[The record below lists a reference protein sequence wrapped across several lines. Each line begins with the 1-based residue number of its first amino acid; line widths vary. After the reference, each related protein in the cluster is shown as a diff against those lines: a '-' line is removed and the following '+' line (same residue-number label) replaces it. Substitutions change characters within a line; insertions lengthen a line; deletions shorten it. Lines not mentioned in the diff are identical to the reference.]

1 MSAQPQEAVEGLRYR
16 EIRKVTLIGS
26 VIDFLLAVL
35 KLVAGFLG
43 QSQALIADGVHSLS
57 DLATDFVVLY
67 AAKHS
72 SRAADESHPYGHGR
86 FETIATVA
94 LGVALIL
101 VAGGIAW
108 DAIERLFHPE
118 QLMQPGALAL
128 VVAVISVVAKE
139 WIYHYTKRVA
149 ERLRSPMLAANA
161 WHSRTDAISSLIVI
175 VGVGGTMAGLP
186 YMDAIAAAG
195 VALIIAWIG
204 WDLAWHSVRELVDTG
219 LEEEQLAAI
228 RQTIQEVKEVQG
240 LHSLRTRRVGADALV
255 DVHILVEPHI
265 SVSEG
270 HQIGE
275 AVRIRLLQGHE
286 EINDV
291 LVHID
296 PEDDEHRPYICEL
309 PLRRELLDR
318 LRECWTGI
326 EAARQIEAVTLH
338 YLHNRIQVVL
348 LLPLAVLG
356 ERGSARELEKMF
368 NRAVEGIEVVDGV
381 ALTFCDA
388 QK

>member
-1 MSAQPQEAVEGLRYR
+1 MSARPQEVAEGGRYR

-35 KLVAGFLG
+35 KLVVGFLA

-72 SRAADESHPYGHGR
+72 SRGADESHPYGHGR

-94 LGVALIL
+94 LGVALML
-101 VAGGIAW
+101 VAAGIAW
-108 DAIERLFHPE
+108 DAVERLFHPE
-118 QLMQPGALAL
+118 QLMQPGLLAL
-128 VVAVISVVAKE
+128 VVAVISVLAKE
-139 WIYHYTKRVA
+139 WIFHYTKRVA
-149 ERLRSPMLAANA
+149 DRLRSPMLAANA
-161 WHSRTDAISSLIVI
+161 WHSRTDAVSSLIVI
-175 VGVGGTMAGLP
+175 VGVGGTVAGLP

-204 WDLAWHSVRELVDTG
+204 WDLAWHGVRELVDTG
-219 LEEEQLAAI
+219 LEEEQLTAI
-228 RQTIQEVKEVQG
+228 RRTIQEVDGVQG

-255 DVHILVEPHI
+255 DVHVLVEPHI

-309 PLRRELLDR
+309 PLRRELLSR
-318 LRECWTGI
+318 LHECWRGI
-326 EAARQIEAVTLH
+326 DAARSIEGVTLH

-348 LLPLAVLG
+348 LLPLAVLDDG
-356 ERGSARELEKMF
+356 CSARELEVEF
-368 NRAVEGIEVVDGV
+368 NRAAEEIEVVEKV
-381 ALTFCDA
+381 QLTFRH
-388 QK
+388 

>member
-1 MSAQPQEAVEGLRYR
+1 MSARPQEVAEGGRYR

-35 KLVAGFLG
+35 KLVVGFLA

-94 LGVALIL
+94 LGVALML
-101 VAGGIAW
+101 VAAGIAW
-108 DAIERLFHPE
+108 DAVERLFHPE
-118 QLMQPGALAL
+118 QLMQPGLLAL
-128 VVAVISVVAKE
+128 VVAVISVLAKE
-139 WIYHYTKRVA
+139 WIFHYTKRVA
-149 ERLRSPMLAANA
+149 DRLRSPMLAANA
-161 WHSRTDAISSLIVI
+161 WHSRTDAVSSLIVI
-175 VGVGGTMAGLP
+175 VGVGGTVAGLP

-204 WDLAWHSVRELVDTG
+204 WDLAWHGVRELVDTG
-219 LEEEQLAAI
+219 LEEEQLTAI
-228 RQTIQEVKEVQG
+228 RRTIQEVDGVQG

-255 DVHILVEPHI
+255 DVHVLVEPHI

-309 PLRRELLDR
+309 PLRRELLSR
-318 LRECWTGI
+318 LHECWRGI
-326 EAARQIEAVTLH
+326 DAARSIEGVTLH

-348 LLPLAVLG
+348 LLPLAVLDDG
-356 ERGSARELEKMF
+356 CSARELEVEF
-368 NRAVEGIEVVDGV
+368 NRAAEEIEVVEKV
-381 ALTFCDA
+381 QLTFRH
-388 QK
+388 

>member
-1 MSAQPQEAVEGLRYR
+1 VSARPQEVAEGGRYR

-35 KLVAGFLG
+35 KLVVGFLA

-94 LGVALIL
+94 LGVALML
-101 VAGGIAW
+101 VAAGIAW

-118 QLMQPGALAL
+118 QLMQPGLLAL
-128 VVAVISVVAKE
+128 VVAVISVLAKE
-139 WIYHYTKRVA
+139 WIFHYTKRVA
-149 ERLRSPMLAANA
+149 DRLRSPMLAANA
-161 WHSRTDAISSLIVI
+161 WHSRTDAVSSLIVI

-219 LEEEQLAAI
+219 LEEEQLMAI
-228 RQTIQEVKEVQG
+228 RRTIQEVDGVQG

-296 PEDDEHRPYICEL
+296 PEDDECL
-309 PLRRELLDR
+309 NPLFPRGSGMA
-318 LRECWTGI
+318 C
-326 EAARQIEAVTLH
+326 
-338 YLHNRIQVVL
+338 L
-348 LLPLAVLG
+348 LLLW
-356 ERGSARELEKMF
+356 
-368 NRAVEGIEVVDGV
+368 
-381 ALTFCDA
+381 
-388 QK
+388 

>member
-1 MSAQPQEAVEGLRYR
+1 MSARPQEVAEGGRYR

-35 KLVAGFLG
+35 KLVVGFLA

-94 LGVALIL
+94 LGVALML
-101 VAGGIAW
+101 VATGIAW

-118 QLMQPGALAL
+118 QLMQPGLLAL
-128 VVAVISVVAKE
+128 VVAVISVLAKE
-139 WIYHYTKRVA
+139 WIFHYTKRVA
-149 ERLRSPMLAANA
+149 DRLRSPMLAANA
-161 WHSRTDAISSLIVI
+161 WHSRTDAVSSLIVI

-204 WDLAWHSVRELVDTG
+204 WDLAWHGVRELVDTG
-219 LEEEQLAAI
+219 LEEDQLTAI
-228 RQTIQEVKEVQG
+228 RRTIQEVDGVQG

-309 PLRRELLDR
+309 PLRRELLPR
-318 LRECWTGI
+318 LQECWRGI
-326 EAARQIEAVTLH
+326 EAARRIEGVTLH

-348 LLPLAVLG
+348 LLPLAVLDG
-356 ERGSARELEKMF
+356 GRSARELEVEF
-368 NRAVEGIEVVDGV
+368 NRAAEGIEVVEKV
-381 ALTFCDA
+381 QLTFCH
-388 QK
+388 

>member
-1 MSAQPQEAVEGLRYR
+1 MSAQPHVTAEGNRYR

-26 VIDFLLAVL
+26 VIDLLLAVV

-94 LGVALIL
+94 LGIALIL
-101 VAGGIAW
+101 VSAGIAW
-108 DAIERLFHPE
+108 DAVERLFHPE
-118 QLMQPGALAL
+118 KLMQPGLLAL
-128 VVAVISVVAKE
+128 VVAAISVAAKE

-149 ERLRSPMLAANA
+149 DRLRSPMLAANA

-204 WDLAWHSVRELVDTG
+204 WDLAWHGVRELVDTG

-228 RQTIQEVKEVQG
+228 RQTIQGVDGVQG
-240 LHSLRTRRVGADALV
+240 LHSLRTRRVGADVLV

-286 EINDV
+286 AINDV

-309 PLRRELLDR
+309 PLRRELLAQ
-318 LRECWTGI
+318 LRECWAEI
-326 EAARQIEAVTLH
+326 DAAQQIEEVTLH
-338 YLHNRIQVVL
+338 YLHNRVQVVL
-348 LLPLAVLG
+348 LLPLSVLEG
-356 ERGSARELEKMF
+356 QWSVRELEAWF
-368 NRAVEGIEVVDGV
+368 NRSSEGIEVVEMV
-381 ALTFCDA
+381 RLTFTGA
-388 QK
+388 PK